1 MVAHL
6 AKFLE
11 FGTPENAVNI
21 FKNIRIAYKE
31 SREKLVYSL
40 HDIEKLISSLE
51 ARDKKNIENLVRQM
65 LQKQK

>member
-1 MVAHL
+1 
-6 AKFLE
+6 
-11 FGTPENAVNI
+11 
-21 FKNIRIAYKE
+21 
-31 SREKLVYSL
+31 VYSV